1 MSIAGSVDMTATVG
15 SVRLKSPVMTASG
28 TSGYGSELGAYMDLD
43 RLGAVVVKSMA
54 VFEWPGNPAPRVCA
68 GPASMINSVGLQ
80 GDGIRRW
87 LDRELP
93 QLVEHGAT
101 VVASIWGRTPADF
114 EKAAIMLSTAY
125 GIAAIEVNVSC
136 PNVEDRNRMF
146 AHSPDATAGAVR
158 AATQAGLPLWVKL
171 SANVADL
178 LEIAASAIDAG
189 AEGLVLINTL
199 LGMAI
204 DIDKRRYSLGSGPR
218 GGGVS
223 GPAIRPVA
231 VRAVHDVRRANPEV
245 GIVGVGGISRGRH
258 AVEMMMAGADAVEV
272 GTATMLDP
280 RAPMRVQ
287 RELKRWCRL
296 HGIRRVA
303 DLTSAVS
310 VTSVEGVEGVEG
322 EEGEEG
328 GEDVA
333 SSEATGDTY
342 Q

>member
-1 MSIAGSVDMTATVG
+1 MRLRSIMAMTRTVDMATTVG
-15 SVRLKSPVMTASG
+15 SVHLKSPVMTASG
-28 TSGYGSELGAYMDLD
+28 TSGYGSELAAYMDLD

-54 VFEWPGNPAPRVCA
+54 AFEWPGNPAPRVCA

-80 GDGIRRW
+80 GHGVERW

-93 QLVEHGAT
+93 PLVERGAT
-101 VVASIWGRTPADF
+101 VIASIWGRTPQEF
-114 EKAAIMLSTAY
+114 ERAARMLAPAY

-146 AHSPDATAGAVR
+146 AHSPVATASAVQAS
-158 AATQAGLPLWVKL
+158 AAGNLPMWVKL

-178 LEIAASAIDAG
+178 LDIARSAIDAG
-189 AEGLVLINTL
+189 AEGVVLINTL
-199 LGMAI
+199 IGMAI
-204 DIDKRRYSLGSGPR
+204 DIDRRRYSLGSGAG

-231 VRAVHDVRRANPEV
+231 VRAVHDVRSAYPGI

-287 RELKRWCRL
+287 RELKRWCKV
-296 HGIRRVA
+296 HGVDRARDLVDSVDDRSAPA
-303 DLTSAVS
+303 D
-310 VTSVEGVEGVEG
+310 VEER
-322 EEGEEG
+322 
-328 GEDVA
+328 D
-333 SSEATGDTY
+333 D